1 MKLNINQT
9 PDALKWPQVIKKSFD
24 FKNGQ
29 GLTQLNL
36 SYLFTIKDCK
46 NIFKNFN
53 SNLNWIIR
61 DSQKIKVPKNQVS
74 TSKYLVK
81 VMDFFRQ
88 LLQKN
93 IIFNLKLKNIDQVQ
107 FFLPRLCI
115 DRKLPEVNASS
126 QLIKSSK
133 KILSKKSI

>member
-9 PDALKWPQVIKKSFD
+9 PGALKWPQIIKKSFD

-29 GLTQLNL
+29 GFTQLNL

-61 DSQKIKVPKNQVS
+61 DSQKIKVPKNQVP

-93 IIFNLKLKNIDQVQ
+93 IPEKMKV
-107 FFLPRLCI
+107 PRHYI
-115 DRKLPEVNASS
+115 IWGISH
-126 QLIKSSK
+126 
-133 KILSKKSI
+133 

>member
-46 NIFKNFN
+46 NIFKNF
-53 SNLNWIIR
+53 I
-61 DSQKIKVPKNQVS
+61 KI
-74 TSKYLVK
+74 
-81 VMDFFRQ
+81 F
-88 LLQKN
+88 
-93 IIFNLKLKNIDQVQ
+93 
-107 FFLPRLCI
+107 
-115 DRKLPEVNASS
+115 
-126 QLIKSSK
+126 SK
-133 KILSKKSI
+133 KIFIL